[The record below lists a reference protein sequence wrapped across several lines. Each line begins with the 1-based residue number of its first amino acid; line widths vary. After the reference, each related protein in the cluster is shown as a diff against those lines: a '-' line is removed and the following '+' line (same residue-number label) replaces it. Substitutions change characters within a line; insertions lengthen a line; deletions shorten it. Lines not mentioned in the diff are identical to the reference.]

1 MAPQTASEF
10 ERAAGE
16 RGQGLVREMIGFMA
30 QHKKW
35 WLLPIFIVMLGMGL
49 LAVIGSSAAAPF
61 IYTLF

>member
-1 MAPQTASEF
+1 MARETASEF

-16 RGQGLVREMIGFMA
+16 RGQGLAGEMIAFMG

-35 WLLPIFIVMLGMGL
+35 WLLPIFMVMLLMGV
-49 LAVIGSSAAAPF
+49 LAIVGSSAAAPF